1 MEKIVSIVVVGVAVV
16 VVVAAVVAAVVAVG
30 GGGGPL
36 RDKDRFRLQCS
47 AINDRLSSSLIIVSN
62 TEMFN

>member
-1 MEKIVSIVVVGVAVV
+1 MGIDVV
-16 VVVAAVVAAVVAVG
+16 VVIVVAAVVAVG